1 METVFRNFVLK
12 RLLATLDFATLY
24 FELLTNEIM
33 HSENEPKEMVKSCI
47 DLANITKRAEG

>member
-12 RLLATLDFATLY
+12 QLLATLDFATLY

-33 HSENEPKEMVKSCI
+33 HSQNERNH
-47 DLANITKRAEG
+47 A